1 MYKNILVAFD
11 SCPEGK
17 NIFEVSL
24 NLAKASNASLMLLH
38 VLSKDS
44 KDSHVNN
51 ALKPVDCTSES
62 VNTSRQQWKQ
72 FEQDSL
78 DLLKSHVQQAQA
90 EGIKAEFKQLDGQPG
105 KMICNSAKEWGADLI
120 VLGRRGYSAAEEMFL
135 GSVSSYVI
143 HQSHCSVHV
152 VQV

>member
-11 SCPEGK
+11 QCTEGE

-38 VLSKDS
+38 ILPKES
-44 KDSHVNN
+44 KDSHTNSVSR
-51 ALKPVDCTSES
+51 AISYASEPVDTSL
-62 VNTSRQQWKQ
+62 QHWKQ

-78 DLLKSHVQQAQA
+78 DFLKSHVQQAQA
-90 EGIKAEFKQLDGQPG
+90 EGVKAEFRQLDGKPG
-105 KMICNSAKEWGADLI
+105 KMICTSAKEWGADLI
-120 VLGRRGYSAAEEMFL
+120 VVGRRGYSPAEEMFL

-143 HQSHCSVHV
+143 HQSHCSVHI